1 MHTRL
6 RKSTNPY
13 LHKDHVRLILVA
25 ELLPWLSRRWLVLQ
39 KNYTVWHFGLSR
51 NPGNEF
57 VRQFTRQQ
65 MWYIAY
71 LYENFFCFKKK
82 FLPPLD
88 PVVFFETFLPQAPVM
103 FRKTDPFSLTLP
115 PCNPGF
121 LTPAN
126 TDFKKNVSFWV
137 FCNSWKFARKRSIIK
152 SFD

>member
-1 MHTRL
+1 M
-6 RKSTNPY
+6 S
-13 LHKDHVRLILVA
+13 VLIEDILLVV
-25 ELLPWLSRRWLVLQ
+25 EVLSWLSPQWLLLQ

-71 LYENFFCFKKK
+71 LYENAFCFRKK
-82 FLPPLD
+82 FLPLLD
-88 PVVFFETFLPQAPVM
+88 PAGFFFETFLPKAPLM
-103 FRKTDPFSLTLP
+103 FCKTEPFSLTLQ
-115 PCNPGF
+115 PCNPDF

-137 FCNSWKFARKRSIIK
+137 FCNSWKFARKKVYNKVIWLT
-152 SFD
+152 